1 MSKVVSANI
10 TAGIAASSV
19 PQFLVEIESANTLY
33 RWATFP
39 CNSTSVSGW
48 TGPDFESKIAK
59 KGLGKIRR
67 AIDISEGGNVSQV
80 QKWSVK
86 ILNQALI
93 SDTLAT
99 ENFIGRRAEI
109 RLIFTDQTGPS
120 WMNAVPIAPVGFI
133 EDITWDEDTV
143 TFHVSDGPLKKHRDL
158 PKRILTRAEFSSLPR
173 ENEGKPIPLW
183 YGDFTTAANRSGI
196 ASDGSSAPQ
205 DIIHR
210 DYAKGY
216 LLSAIQRSG
225 DQGANNPRAVLCS
238 HDVIPLTGVDLQ
250 KFGFNDARG
259 LYHRTNVAAP
269 SLSGDSFGS
278 VHSGLKTIG
287 VYQRDLE
294 APDPEFPGWNYFD
307 LIPVVDALTTS
318 AGTENAGNAVDE
330 DDANYARIN
339 AAGEIAAYEIP
350 ATFGTTDR
358 AGKYCDLYFWI
369 DQETSY
375 TLGDVT
381 YTVERDGETTLGP
394 TNVPL
399 AAIGTLYSIEIGN
412 SGTGTGFDLSTGDH
426 TGIRIKFT
434 CTTGARAFRIR
445 LVYLR
450 VAEQAQSGNPAY
462 ILETGKG
469 RMFDSWID
477 SPDHSNAFNSGDLI
491 QNPAYAIE
499 SLLVDELGLKVKRH
513 GAAIQFQDSGAS
525 TPFFQAPD
533 SASLQLAGIVSIECW
548 VKFISFV
555 AAGENFIVA
564 KIDAGGDIAPYA
576 LSVSTGGKIRFWR
589 GDGTTSNYLESSA
602 TLSTGTWYHIVATAA
617 GGSGATRYIHING
630 AYDNGSSII
639 QAVADGGNVLRI
651 GLRAGATTR
660 TNMILDELR
669 IWDRVITEGEAKQL
683 YNGGSGY
690 PRPYYPSN
698 TKAWWRFDE
707 EGRLESDGSTPGAA
721 INASDSSGNGNTA
734 ASNNH
739 TNMRWVTGTS
749 AKIPYTESEVQEN
762 DSTTNAQSSFDI
774 VAATRSSWL
783 FARDYLD
790 KANSINMIREACKE
804 AHIGFFTNYLGEDT
818 VARIDGGA
826 TGYAPTTLSNFRLQ
840 GEKSSVSVK
849 RGALK
854 HWYNEFVLHYKVNVV
869 TGEPEETLFV
879 NTPDGAAYSASYTN
893 LTSEGEAN
901 WDLCAAAYVATLQ
914 VNRWEYTAQNIRD
927 AATAELFL
935 KAVIAHLT
943 RRPYIV
949 SEKSGLSRI
958 IYELLD
964 LVKISHPLLPAAVSG
979 INRFRLIEQEIDCN
993 ECELASTY
1001 FDVGVVNEEP
1011 S

>member
-1 MSKVVSANI
+1 MKSVSANI
-10 TAGIAASSV
+10 TAGIAANSV
-19 PQFLVEIESANTLY
+19 PQFLIEVESASTLY

-39 CNSTSVSGW
+39 CNTSKVTGW
-48 TGPDFESKIAK
+48 SGPDFESKIGK
-59 KGLGKIRR
+59 NGIGKIKRT
-67 AIDISEGGNVSQV
+67 IDISEGGNVSAV
-80 QKWSVK
+80 QNWSFR
-86 ILNQALI
+86 IPNQGLI

-109 RLIFTDQTGPS
+109 RMIFTDQTVPS
-120 WMNAVPIAPVGFI
+120 WMNAVQVAPVGYI
-133 EDITWDEDTV
+133 ADVSWDEDAV
-143 TFHVSDGPLKKHRDL
+143 TFMINDGPLKKHRVL
-158 PKRILTRAEFSSLPR
+158 PKRILTRAEFPNLPR
-173 ENEGKPIPLW
+173 ENEGVSVPIW
-183 YGDFTTAANRSGI
+183 YGDFTTGANRSGI

-210 DYAKGY
+210 DYVKGY
-216 LLSAIQRSG
+216 LLSAMQRSG
-225 DQGANNPRAVLCS
+225 DQGANNPRAVLCN

-307 LIPVVDALTTS
+307 LIPAVDTLTTS

-330 DDANYARIN
+330 DDTNYARIN

-358 AGKYCDLYFWI
+358 TGKYCDLYFWI

-381 YTVERDGETTLGP
+381 YTIERDGETTLGP
-394 TNVPL
+394 VNVPI
-399 AAIGTLYSIEIGN
+399 AAIGALWSIEIGN
-412 SGTGTGFDLSTGDH
+412 SGTGTGFDLSTGDY

-434 CTTGARAFRIR
+434 CTTGARAFRIK

-450 VAEQAQSGNPAY
+450 VAEQAQSGNPTR

-469 RMFDSWID
+469 RLFGSWID
-477 SPDHSNAFNSGDLI
+477 SPDHSNSLNSGDLI
-491 QNPAYAIE
+491 QNPAYVPE
-499 SLLVDELGLKVKRH
+499 SLLVDELSLKVKLR
-513 GAAIQFQDSGAS
+513 GAAIQFQDAAVS
-525 TPFFQAPD
+525 TPFFQVPD
-533 SASLQLAGIVSIECW
+533 AASLQLTGVVSIECW

-555 AAGENFIVA
+555 AAGENFICA

-589 GDGTTSNYLESSA
+589 GDGTTSNYLESTA
-602 TLSTGTWYHIVATAA
+602 TLSTGTWYHVVATAA
-617 GGSGATRYIHING
+617 GGSGSTRYIHING
-630 AYDNGSSII
+630 AYDNGSSIV
-639 QAVADGGNVLRI
+639 QAVADGASVLRI
-651 GLRAGATTR
+651 GLRAGAATR

-669 IWDRVITEGEAKQL
+669 IWDRAITEGEAKQL
-683 YNGGSGY
+683 YNGGNGY
-690 PRPYYPSN
+690 PKPYYPSN

-707 EGRLESDGSTPGAA
+707 EGRSQTDASTPSG
-721 INASDSSGNGNTA
+721 SFTVTDSSGNGNGA

-739 TNMRWVTGTS
+739 TNMRWVTGAS
-749 AKIPYTESEVQEN
+749 AKVPYTESEVQEN
-762 DSTTNAQSSFDI
+762 DSTTNAQSSFDV

-783 FARDYLD
+783 FAREYLD
-790 KANSINMIREACKE
+790 KANSIDMIREVCKE
-804 AHIGFFTNYLGEDT
+804 AHFGFFTNYLGEDT
-818 VARIDGGA
+818 LARIDGGA
-826 TGYAPTTLSNFRLQ
+826 TGYAPTTLSKFRVQ
-840 GEKSSVSVK
+840 GDKSTVSVK
-849 RGALK
+849 RGNLK
-854 HWYNEFVLHYKVNVV
+854 YWYNEFILHYKVNVE

-879 NTPDGAAYSASYTN
+879 KTPDGAAFDASYTN
-893 LTSEGEAN
+893 LASAGEDN
-901 WDLCAAAYVATLQ
+901 WDLCAAAYTSTLQ
-914 VNRWEYTAQNIRD
+914 VNRWEYTAKNIRD
-927 AATAELFL
+927 AATAELCL

-949 SEKSGLSRI
+949 SGKTGLALI

-979 INRFRLIEQEIDCN
+979 INRFRLTEQEIDCN
-993 ECELASTY
+993 ECEMSSTF
-1001 FDVGVVNEEP
+1001 FDVGVVSEIP